1 MGFTHCSENKMEYLL
16 MKFIR
21 EKDHETYTLFSAV
34 VGGKHKV
41 ELAAF
46 NSAPQ
51 ILFSIYFACWLYL
64 IPRF

>member
-34 VGGKHKV
+34 VGGQHKV
-41 ELAAF
+41 ELTAF
-46 NSAPQ
+46 ISAHPNI
-51 ILFSIYFACWLYL
+51 ILDLFQLLA
-64 IPRF
+64 IPYS